1 MTDSARLTFYRAARV
16 DEIEPRT
23 PLAVRLADGARICL
37 VREGNDVYAIAD
49 RCPHRDFPLSGD
61 DLVEACVIE
70 CPWHGARFDVRTGDV
85 LRGPATDPLT
95 TYPVRVVD
103 GDVLVGVPTT
113 VQEQSMQE
121 QSMQEQ
127 SMQAQLQHPSSN
139 NLQNPPR
146 SA

>member
-1 MTDSARLTFYRAARV
+1 MTDSARLTFDRAARF

-23 PLAVRLADGARICL
+23 PLSVRLADGARICL
-37 VREGNDVYAIAD
+37 VREGDDVYAIAD

-70 CPWHGARFDVRTGDV
+70 CPWHGARFDVRTGEV
-85 LRGPATDPLT
+85 LRGPATDPLM

-113 VQEQSMQE
+113 VQEQLMQI
-121 QSMQEQ
+121 QSMQE
-127 SMQAQLQHPSSN
+127 QLQHPSSN